1 MLSRETLGR
10 YRQMTPGERLA
21 LAFRLTDEAT
31 PYLFAGT
38 PEQVKRRFEL
48 LRRQNDER
56 TQRILEGIARTMRRH
71 EERN

>member
-1 MLSRETLGR
+1 MLSRETLER